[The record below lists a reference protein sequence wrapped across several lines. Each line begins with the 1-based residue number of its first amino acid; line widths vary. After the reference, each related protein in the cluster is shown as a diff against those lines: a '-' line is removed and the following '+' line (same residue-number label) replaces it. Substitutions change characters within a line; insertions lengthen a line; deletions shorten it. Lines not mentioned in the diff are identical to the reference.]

1 MMGGHHAAS
10 GAAAW
15 VAVASTAPY
24 AFGWYPVTPLG
35 IVTGALLTAGA
46 ALLPDL
52 DHHSGTIAH
61 SLPPVTKILA
71 RLTEAVS
78 GGHRRGTHSLL
89 GLAVFVALATALG
102 RVTADV
108 PVFGSVAVGAG
119 ILSVL
124 LMGFAFKA
132 LKIAGGP
139 VRSWFLALAFSGFI
153 AVYAPENND
162 WLPVAVGL
170 GVAVHIVGDLL
181 THQGV
186 MILWPLRIKRPRSL
200 TRFPV
205 VNKLWRSSGSFSLP
219 LIGAAG
225 SWREWALMVPVTIY
239 AIFGV
244 TLDMLTVLTGWS
256 PYT

>member
-15 VAVASTAPY
+15 VAVASTAPH
-24 AFGWYPVTPLG
+24 ALGWYPVTPLAV
-35 IVTGALLTAGA
+35 VTGALLTAGA

-71 RLTEAVS
+71 RLTEQIS

-89 GLAVFVALATALG
+89 GLAVFVALSTALG
-102 RVTADV
+102 KVTAVV
-108 PVFGSVAVGAG
+108 PFFGSVAVGAG
-119 ILSVL
+119 LLSVL
-124 LMGFAFKA
+124 LMGFALKA

-139 VRSWFLALAFSGFI
+139 GRSWLLALGLSAFI

-170 GVAVHIVGDLL
+170 GVAVHILGDLL

-200 TRFPV
+200 AGMPV
-205 VNKLWRSSGSFSLP
+205 LNKLWRSSGAMSLP

-225 SWREWALMVPVTIY
+225 SWREWALMVPVTVY
-239 AIFGV
+239 AIYGV
-244 TLDMLTVLTGWS
+244 IHAAFLTLTQWAAA
-256 PYT
+256 

>member
-15 VAVASTAPY
+15 VAVASTAPH

-35 IVTGALLTAGA
+35 VVTGALLTAGA

-52 DHHSGTIAH
+52 DHHSGSIAY
-61 SLPPVTKILA
+61 SLPPLTKILA

-108 PVFGSVAVGAG
+108 PIFGSVALGAG

-139 VRSWFLALAFSGFI
+139 VRSWSLALAFSVFI

-200 TRFPV
+200 VRFPV
-205 VNKLWRSSGSFSLP
+205 VSKLWRSSGAFSLP

-239 AIFGV
+239 AIYGV
-244 TLDMLTVLTGWS
+244 TVDGMTALTGWS